1 MDWSAGGRG
10 SRPGSCL
17 GEGIIG
23 GALLFGK
30 MEALGLEI
38 EHGAV
43 AATQRHQLVV
53 SPEFDDP
60 ALLQHADA
68 IGMADGR
75 KAMRNQDGGAMPGGG
90 QEAIEDLGFSAHV

>member
-23 GALLFGK
+23 GALLVGK
-30 MEALGLEI
+30 MEALGLQI

-43 AATQRHQLVV
+43 ATTQRYQLIVCTE
-53 SPEFDDP
+53 SDDP

-68 IGMADGR
+68 VSMANGR
-75 KAMRNQDGGAMPGGG
+75 KAMGNQDGGAVPGGG
-90 QEAIEDLGFSAHV
+90 QETIEDLGFSPD